1 MNRLFSYI
9 TLFAIFL
16 AQLSPFIAFSQVAD
30 ATLKDFTITVP
41 SQVIVNEAFDM
52 TVEALDTAGK
62 TFGKYEGIIFF
73 DSNNNPGDVTLPF
86 ENGEYQ
92 FTLSDQGK
100 HTFQK

>member
-16 AQLSPFIAFSQVAD
+16 AQLSPFIAFAQAAD
-30 ATLKDFTITVP
+30 TALKDFTITVP

-52 TVEALDTAGK
+52 TVEAIDAAGK
-62 TFGKYEGIIFF
+62 TFGKYEGTIFF
-73 DSNNNPGDVTLPF
+73 DTNSNPSDVTLPF
-86 ENGEYQ
+86 KDELYQ

-100 HTFQK
+100 RTFSK